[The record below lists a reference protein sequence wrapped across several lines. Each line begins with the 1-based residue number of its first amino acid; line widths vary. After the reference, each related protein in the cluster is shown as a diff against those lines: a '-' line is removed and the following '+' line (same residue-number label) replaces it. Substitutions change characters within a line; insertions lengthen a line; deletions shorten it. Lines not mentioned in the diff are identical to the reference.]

1 MIGYLRWGDGY
12 MNVDILWANFLT
24 QIKDEL
30 SSLSYDTWFKDT
42 KLLSLQNGKA
52 IVVVPMPIHKKHL
65 ADNYSKIIIEKLNNI
80 TGTNFELELILNDEI
95 EKYTTNKKEEKQKEN
110 RESGVPPNAFQSNLK
125 SKYTFENFIVGNSN
139 KFAQAAALSVAENP
153 GNMYNPLFI
162 YGNSGLGKTHLMH
175 AIGNY
180 ITGNSNRKVLYVTSD
195 QFIQDFIDMNKR
207 DEKGTNFNYVEFFKN
222 KYRNVDVLIID
233 DIQFL
238 GGATQTQQEFFH
250 TFNTLYNDSKQII
263 ISSDRSPDDLKLL
276 EDRLRTRFCWGLT
289 VNIFPPDFS
298 LRTQIIRKKISSGNF
313 EKEIP
318 NDVVEYIASNIGTDV
333 RQLEG
338 SITRLIAYSA
348 IMGGVEITL
357 DLAIESLKD
366 FISKGISEKNDIHRI
381 QKIVSEYFQITVE
394 DIRSKKRSSNIS
406 FPRQIA
412 MYLCRKMTSE
422 SFPKIG
428 TEFGGKDHS
437 TVMHSVDKIE
447 EEIKVNPDLAKI
459 IEKLKEDIGDGV
471 VKKK

>member
-1 MIGYLRWGDGY
+1 
-12 MNVDILWANFLT
+12 MNVDVLWNNFLS
-24 QIKDEL
+24 QIKSEL
-30 SSLSYDTWFKDT
+30 TSLAFDTWFNDT
-42 KLLSLQNGKA
+42 KLHKLENGKA
-52 IVVVPMPIHKKHL
+52 IIIVPMQIHKKHL
-65 ADNYSKIIIEKLNNI
+65 ADKYSDIIKEKLNET
-80 TGTNFELELILNDEI
+80 TGTNFELEFILESEI
-95 EKYTTNKKEEKQKEN
+95 EEEKEKNVINNIVNDTIEN
-110 RESGVPPNAFQSNLK
+110 NGVPPNPFQSNLK
-125 SKYTFENFIVGNSN
+125 SKYSFENFIVGNSN
-139 KFAQAAALSVAENP
+139 KFAHAAALSVAENP

-180 ITGNSNRKVLYVTSD
+180 IIENSNRRVLYVTSD
-195 QFIQDFIDMNKR
+195 QFIQDFIGINKR
-207 DEKGTNFNYVEFFKN
+207 DDKGQNFNYVDFFKN

-289 VNIFPPDFS
+289 VNIFPPDFA
-298 LRTQIIRKKISSGNF
+298 LRTEIIKKKIIAGNF

-318 NDVVEYIASNIGTDV
+318 EDVIEYIASNIGTDV

-338 SITRLIAYSA
+338 SITRLIAYST

-357 DLAIESLKD
+357 DLAIEALKD
-366 FISKGISEKNDIHRI
+366 FISKGISEKNDVHRI

-412 MYLCRKMTSE
+412 MYLCRNMTSE

-437 TVMHSVDKIE
+437 TVMHSVEKIE
-447 EEIKVNPDLAKI
+447 QEIKINPDLAKI
-459 IEKLKEDIGDGV
+459 IDKLKKDIGEGV
-471 VKKK
+471 VNNK

>member
-1 MIGYLRWGDGY
+1 
-12 MNVDILWANFLT
+12 MNVDVLWSNFLV
-24 QIKDEL
+24 QIKDDL
-30 SSLSYDTWFKDT
+30 TSLSFDTWFKDT
-42 KLLSLQNGKA
+42 KLYKLEDGKA
-52 IVVVPMPIHKKHL
+52 YIIVPMPIHKKHL
-65 ADNYSKIIIEKLNNI
+65 SDNYGDLILNKLNEI
-80 TGTNFELELILNDEI
+80 TGTNFELLFLLKEEIDEE
-95 EKYTTNKKEEKQKEN
+95 EKKNKKNVPIVEQSIN
-110 RESGVPPNAFQSNLK
+110 DGVPKNFTHSNLK

-180 ITGNSNRKVLYVTSD
+180 IVNNSNRKVLYVTSD
-195 QFIQDFIDMNKR
+195 QFIQDFIGINKK
-207 DEKGTNFNYVEFFKN
+207 DDKGTNFNYVDFFKN
-222 KYRNVDVLIID
+222 KYRNIDVLIID

-298 LRTQIIRKKISSGNF
+298 LRTEILKKKIIAGNF

-318 NDVVEYIASNIGTDV
+318 NDVIEYIASNIGTDV

-338 SITRLIAYSA
+338 SITRLIAYST
-348 IMGGVEITL
+348 IMGGASITL
-357 DLAIESLKD
+357 DLAIEALKD
-366 FISKGISEKNDIHRI
+366 FISKGMSEKNDVHRI
-381 QKIVSEYFQITVE
+381 QKIVSEYFQISVE

-412 MYLCRKMTSE
+412 MYLCRTMTSE

-428 TEFGGKDHS
+428 TEFGGKDHT
-437 TVMHSVDKIE
+437 TVMHSVEKIE
-447 EEIKVNPDLAKI
+447 KEIKVNKDLANI
-459 IEKLKEDIGDGV
+459 IEKLKNDIGIV
-471 VKKK
+471 

>member
-1 MIGYLRWGDGY
+1 
-12 MNVDILWANFLT
+12 MNVDILWSNFLR
-24 QIKDEL
+24 QIKEEL
-30 SSLSYDTWFKDT
+30 TSLSFDTWFADT
-42 KLLSLQNGKA
+42 HLHKIESGKA
-52 IVVVPMPIHKKHL
+52 YIVVPMPIHKKHL
-65 ADNYSKIIIEKLNNI
+65 LDNYSDLILK
-80 TGTNFELELILNDEI
+80 ILNDI
-95 EKYTTNKKEEKQKEN
+95 TNTNLELVLLLKEEIDEIVPKTVEN
-110 RESGVPPNAFQSNLK
+110 REAIIPENDKIHSNLK
-125 SKYTFENFIVGNSN
+125 SSYTFDNFIVGNSN

-153 GNMYNPLFI
+153 GRMYNPLFI

-180 ITGNSNRKVLYVTSD
+180 IIENSNKKVLYVTSD
-195 QFIQDFIDMNKR
+195 QFIQDFISLKKKD
-207 DEKGTNFNYVEFFKN
+207 DGETNFNYIDFFKN
-222 KYRNVDVLIID
+222 KYRNIDVLIID

-238 GGATQTQQEFFH
+238 GGATGTQKEFFH

-289 VNIFPPDFS
+289 VNIFPPDFT
-298 LRTQIIRKKISSGNF
+298 LRIEILKKKIVAGNF

-318 NDVVEYIASNIGTDV
+318 EDVIEYIASNIGTDV

-348 IMGGVEITL
+348 IMSGADITL
-357 DLAIESLKD
+357 DLAIEALKD
-366 FISKGISEKNDIHRI
+366 FISKGISDKNDVHRI
-381 QKIVSEYFQITVE
+381 QKIVSEYFQISVE

-412 MYLCRKMTSE
+412 MYLCREMTSE

-437 TVMHSVDKIE
+437 TVMHSVEKIE
-447 EEIKVNPDLAKI
+447 NEIKVNKDLANI
-459 IEKLKEDIGDGV
+459 IEKLKKDIGV
-471 VKKK
+471 V

>member
-1 MIGYLRWGDGY
+1 
-12 MNVDILWANFLT
+12 MNVDILWSKFLE
-24 QIKDEL
+24 QIKDDL
-30 SSLSYDTWFKDT
+30 TSLSFETWFKDT
-42 KLLSLQNGKA
+42 ELYRLDNGKA
-52 IVVVPMPIHKKHL
+52 YIIVPMPIHKKHL
-65 ADNYSKIIIEKLNNI
+65 SDNYSSLILDCLNEI
-80 TGTNFELELILNDEI
+80 TGTNFELVFLLKEEI
-95 EKYTTNKKEEKQKEN
+95 EEEEKIKPSNTLEVN
-110 RESGVPPNAFQSNLK
+110 SLNKVGVPYNKEQTNLK
-125 SKYTFENFIVGNSN
+125 NKYTFENFIVGNSN
-139 KFAQAAALSVAENP
+139 KFAHAAALSVAENP

-180 ITGNSNRKVLYVTSD
+180 IIENSNRKVLYVTSD
-195 QFIQDFIDMNKR
+195 QFIQDFIGINKK
-207 DEKGTNFNYVEFFKN
+207 DDKGTNFNYVDFFKN
-222 KYRNVDVLIID
+222 KYRNIDVLIID

-298 LRTQIIRKKISSGNF
+298 LRTEILKKKIIAGNF

-318 NDVVEYIASNIGTDV
+318 DDVVEYIASNIGTDV

-338 SITRLIAYSA
+338 SITRLIAYST
-348 IMGGVEITL
+348 IMGGAEITL
-357 DLAIESLKD
+357 DLAIEALKD
-366 FISKGISEKNDIHRI
+366 FISKGMSEKNDVHRI
-381 QKIVSEYFQITVE
+381 QKIVSEYFQISVE

-412 MYLCRKMTSE
+412 MYLCRTMTSE

-428 TEFGGKDHS
+428 TEFGGKDHT
-437 TVMHSVDKIE
+437 TVMHSVEKIE
-447 EEIKVNPDLAKI
+447 KEIRVNKDLANI
-459 IEKLKEDIGDGV
+459 IEKLKKDIGV
-471 VKKK
+471 V

>member
-1 MIGYLRWGDGY
+1 
-12 MNVDILWANFLT
+12 MNVDVLWSNFLN
-24 QIKDEL
+24 QVKEEL
-30 SSLSYDTWFKDT
+30 TSLAFDTWFADT
-42 KLLSLQNGKA
+42 HLHKIGDGKA
-52 IVVVPMPIHKKHL
+52 YIIVPMPIHKKHL
-65 ADNYSKIIIEKLNNI
+65 LDNYIDLI
-80 TGTNFELELILNDEI
+80 TRILNDITNSTLELVLLLKEEI
-95 EKYTTNKKEEKQKEN
+95 EEVIPKTQPKKEIISNNEN
-110 RESGVPPNAFQSNLK
+110 QIHSNLK
-125 SKYTFENFIVGNSN
+125 TSYTFDNFIVGNSN

-153 GNMYNPLFI
+153 GRMYNPLFL

-180 ITGNSNRKVLYVTSD
+180 IMKNSNKKVLYVTSD
-195 QFIQDFIDMNKR
+195 QFIQDFISLKKK
-207 DEKGTNFNYVEFFKN
+207 DEGETNFNYIDFFKN
-222 KYRNVDVLIID
+222 KYRNIDVLIID

-238 GGATQTQQEFFH
+238 GGATGTQKEFFH

-289 VNIFPPDFS
+289 VNIFPPDFT
-298 LRTQIIRKKISSGNF
+298 LRTEILKKKIVAGNF

-318 NDVVEYIASNIGTDV
+318 EDVVEYIASNIGTDV

-348 IMGGVEITL
+348 IMSGADITL
-357 DLAIESLKD
+357 DLAIEALKD
-366 FISKGISEKNDIHRI
+366 FISKGMSEKNDVHRI
-381 QKIVSEYFQITVE
+381 QKIVSEYFQISVE

-412 MYLCRKMTSE
+412 MYLCREMTSE

-437 TVMHSVDKIE
+437 TVMHSVEKIE
-447 EEIKVNPDLAKI
+447 NEIKVNKDLANI
-459 IEKLKEDIGDGV
+459 IEKLKKDIGV
-471 VKKK
+471 V

>member
-1 MIGYLRWGDGY
+1 
-12 MNVDILWANFLT
+12 MNVDILWTNFLT
-24 QIKDEL
+24 QVKDEL
-30 SSLSYDTWFKDT
+30 SSLSYGTWFKDT
-42 KLLSLQNGKA
+42 KLYKLKDGKA
-52 IVVVPMPIHKKHL
+52 IIIVPMPIHKKHL
-65 ADNYSKIIIEKLNNI
+65 LDNYSTLISEKLSSI
-80 TGTNFELELILNDEI
+80 TGTNYELEFVLSEET
-95 EKYTTNKKEEKQKEN
+95 EKFNEKINEDKEN
-110 RESGVPPNAFQSNLK
+110 MDRGVPPNYFQSNLK
-125 SKYTFENFIVGNSN
+125 TKYTFDNFIVGNSN

-180 ITGNSNRKVLYVTSD
+180 ITNNSDKKVLYVTSD
-195 QFIQDFIDMNKR
+195 QFIQDFIGINKR
-207 DEKGTNFNYVEFFKN
+207 DEKGTNFNYVDFFKN

-289 VNIFPPDFS
+289 VNIFPPDFF
-298 LRTQIIRKKISSGNF
+298 LRTEIIRKKITAGNI

-318 NDVVEYIASNIGTDV
+318 NDVIEYIASNIGTDV

-338 SITRLIAYSA
+338 SITRLAAYST
-348 IMGGVEITL
+348 IMGGVEINL
-357 DLAIESLKD
+357 DLAIEALRD
-366 FISKGISEKNDIHRI
+366 FINKGISERNDIHRI

-412 MYLCRKMTSE
+412 MYLCRSITNE

-437 TVMHSVDKIE
+437 TVMHSVEKIE
-447 EEIKVNPDLAKI
+447 QEIKVNSDLAKI
-459 IEKLKEDIGDGV
+459 IEKLKTDIGCGIV
-471 VKKK
+471 NKK

>member
-1 MIGYLRWGDGY
+1 
-12 MNVDILWANFLT
+12 MNVDILWAKFLA

-30 SSLSYDTWFKDT
+30 TSLSFDTWFSDT
-42 KLLSLQNGKA
+42 KLYKIDDNKA
-52 IVVVPMPIHKKHL
+52 YIIVPMPIHKNHL
-65 ADNYSKIIIEKLNNI
+65 IDNYNDLIVKRLYEI
-80 TGTNFELELILNDEI
+80 TGTNFDLVLILNEEI
-95 EKYTTNKKEEKQKEN
+95 ETE
-110 RESGVPPNAFQSNLK
+110 VPPDKKKNTFTEEISGEILNSNLNNR
-125 SKYTFENFIVGNSN
+125 YTFDNFIVGNSN
-139 KFAQAAALSVAENP
+139 KFAHAAALSVAENP

-180 ITGNSNRKVLYVTSD
+180 IVNNSNRKVLYVTSD
-195 QFIQDFIDMNKR
+195 QFIQDFIGINKK
-207 DEKGTNFNYVEFFKN
+207 DDSGTNFNYVDFFKN
-222 KYRNVDVLIID
+222 KYRAIDVLIID

-289 VNIFPPDFS
+289 VNIFPPDFA
-298 LRTQIIRKKISSGNF
+298 LRTEIIRKKIVAGNF

-318 NDVVEYIASNIGTDV
+318 DDVIQYIASNIGTDV

-338 SITRLIAYSA
+338 SITRLIAYST
-348 IMGGVEITL
+348 IMGGAEITL
-357 DLAIESLKD
+357 DLAIDALKD
-366 FISKGISEKNDIHRI
+366 FISKGMGEKNDVHRI
-381 QKIVSEYFQITVE
+381 QKIVSEYFQISVE

-412 MYLCRKMTSE
+412 MYLCRTMTNE

-437 TVMHSVDKIE
+437 TVMHSVEKIE
-447 EEIKVNPDLAKI
+447 NEIKVNKDLANI
-459 IEKLKEDIGDGV
+459 VEKLKKDIGV
-471 VKKK
+471 V

>member
-1 MIGYLRWGDGY
+1 
-12 MNVDILWANFLT
+12 MNVDVLWTNFLT
-24 QIKDEL
+24 QVKDEL
-30 SSLSYDTWFKDT
+30 SSLAYDTWFKDT
-42 KLLSLQNGKA
+42 SLYKLDNGKA
-52 IVVVPMPIHKKHL
+52 IIIVPMQIHKKHL
-65 ADNYSKIIIEKLNNI
+65 ADKYSALIVDKLNNI
-80 TGTNFELELILNDEI
+80 TGTNFELDFILSDEI
-95 EKYTTNKKEEKQKEN
+95 KKLEEEKVKQDTINESEN
-110 RESGVPPNAFQSNLK
+110 RGVPPNSFQSNLK
-125 SKYTFENFIVGNSN
+125 SKYTFDNFIVGNSN
-139 KFAQAAALSVAENP
+139 KFAHAAALSVAENP

-180 ITGNSNRKVLYVTSD
+180 ITMNSNRKVLYVTSD
-195 QFIQDFIDMNKR
+195 QFIQDFIGINKR
-207 DEKGTNFNYVEFFKN
+207 DEKGQNFNYVDFFKN

-289 VNIFPPDFS
+289 VNIFPPDFT
-298 LRTQIIRKKISSGNF
+298 LRTEIIRKKISAGNF

-318 NDVVEYIASNIGTDV
+318 NDVIEYIASNIGTDV

-338 SITRLIAYSA
+338 SITRLIAYST

-357 DLAIESLKD
+357 DLAIEALKD
-366 FISKGISEKNDIHRI
+366 FINKGISEKNDIHRI

-412 MYLCRKMTSE
+412 MYLCRNMTSE

-437 TVMHSVDKIE
+437 TVMHSVEKIE
-447 EEIKVNPDLAKI
+447 QEIKVNPDLAKI
-459 IEKLKEDIGDGV
+459 IDKLKNDIGSGIV
-471 VKKK
+471 NK

>member
-1 MIGYLRWGDGY
+1 
-12 MNVDILWANFLT
+12 MNVDVLWTNFLT
-24 QIKDEL
+24 QVKDEL
-30 SSLSYDTWFKDT
+30 SSLAYDTWFKDT
-42 KLLSLQNGKA
+42 SLYKLDNGKA
-52 IVVVPMPIHKKHL
+52 IIIVPMQIHKKHL
-65 ADNYSKIIIEKLNNI
+65 ADKYSTLIVDKLNNI
-80 TGTNFELELILNDEI
+80 TGTNFELDFILSDEI
-95 EKYTTNKKEEKQKEN
+95 KELEEEKVKQDTINESEN
-110 RESGVPPNAFQSNLK
+110 RGVPPNSFQSNLK
-125 SKYTFENFIVGNSN
+125 SKYTFDNFIVGNSN
-139 KFAQAAALSVAENP
+139 KFAHAAALSVAENP

-180 ITGNSNRKVLYVTSD
+180 ITMNSNRKVLYVTSD
-195 QFIQDFIDMNKR
+195 QFIQDFIGINKR
-207 DEKGTNFNYVEFFKN
+207 DEKGQNFNYVDFFKN

-250 TFNTLYNDSKQII
+250 TFNTLYSDSKQII

-289 VNIFPPDFS
+289 VNIFPPDFT
-298 LRTQIIRKKISSGNF
+298 LRTEIIRKKISAGNF

-318 NDVVEYIASNIGTDV
+318 NDVIEYIASNIGTDV

-338 SITRLIAYSA
+338 SITRLIAYST

-357 DLAIESLKD
+357 DLAIEALKD
-366 FISKGISEKNDIHRI
+366 FINKGISEKNDIHRI

-412 MYLCRKMTSE
+412 MYLCRNMTSE

-437 TVMHSVDKIE
+437 TVMHSVEKIE
-447 EEIKVNPDLAKI
+447 QEIKVNPDLAKI
-459 IEKLKEDIGDGV
+459 IDKLKNDIGSGIV
-471 VKKK
+471 NK